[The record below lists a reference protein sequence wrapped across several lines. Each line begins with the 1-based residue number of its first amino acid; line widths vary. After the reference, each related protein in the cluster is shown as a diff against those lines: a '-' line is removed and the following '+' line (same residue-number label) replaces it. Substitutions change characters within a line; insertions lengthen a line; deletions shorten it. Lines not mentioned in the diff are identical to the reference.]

1 MSFWKR
7 IGLADFDTIVQMQ
20 EELFRLKEEN
30 HRLIDEKT
38 NDITRFLES
47 QNQDNKDILTDIQKK
62 VSEEA
67 CSISEKTDALG
78 SDIKK
83 SFICETQSINDAIN
97 EHHVSLK
104 EKNSYI
110 LDRIRQI
117 SDLYVETENK
127 NVALLVEQI
136 ESLKKSLQIS
146 STEVSSLKA
155 ENEELRGI
163 LEKYISDSEVTD
175 KQIVVKIENTA
186 NSMATKINNQISD
199 IIGHI
204 EKLMTTIEGLGSKLL
219 YANSLNNENTEQLL
233 QELREHRSASM
244 RSADLK
250 KELDVINEDVINMW
264 KMLKILLVE
273 SALTELD
280 KSV

>member
-38 NDITRFLES
+38 NDITRFLEK
-47 QNQDNKDILTDIQKK
+47 QNNENIVPLAVIQKK
-62 VSEEA
+62 VSEEVYR
-67 CSISEKTDALG
+67 ISEKTD
-78 SDIKK
+78 
-83 SFICETQSINDAIN
+83 
-97 EHHVSLK
+97 
-104 EKNSYI
+104 
-110 LDRIRQI
+110 
-117 SDLYVETENK
+117 
-127 NVALLVEQI
+127 
-136 ESLKKSLQIS
+136 ESAR
-146 STEVSSLKA
+146 EVRSLKA
-155 ENEELRGI
+155 ENEQLREI
-163 LEKYISDSEVTD
+163 IEKYISDSEDAD
-175 KQIVVKIENTA
+175 KQIVDKFEKTASNTDAKI
-186 NSMATKINNQISD
+186 SNQISD
-199 IIGHI
+199 VIEWI
-204 EKLMTTIEGLGSKLL
+204 EKLKTTIENLEEQLL
-219 YANSLNNENTEQLL
+219 NVDSLNNENTEQIL

-244 RSADLK
+244 SSVDLK